1 MGASMRA
8 TDWSQSPLGA
18 PDSWPQSLRTAVNI
32 CLECRTAV
40 ILAWG
45 PELVVLYNDDCAAI
59 LGDSH
64 PAALGEAGR
73 EAWSDLW
80 AVVGPL
86 LERVMQSGEA
96 AQSRDLRL
104 MTRRNGFGEETYFS
118 FSCSPVRDESG
129 GVGGVFT
136 SVIETTKKVI
146 CERRLRVLA
155 ELADVTAA
163 TEADAV
169 HRCLDLLQAHAT
181 DIPVALLYRLHG
193 NDQRAVLQGTAN
205 VDRGAPAAPDI
216 VERGAGPWPFAE
228 LAQGRSRL
236 LRDLPALIAETLH
249 SPWNDAIHAA
259 LVAPIAPGAEQ
270 EFHAAIVLGASPR
283 QELDAEY
290 EDFLKLVASHV
301 GTAVAKARSTEQ
313 QARDMALAGSEGEE
327 TRTLEILHRTGAAL
341 ADNLDLERIVQTVT
355 DAATSLAGAQFGAFF
370 YNVVDDK
377 GEAYT
382 LYTISGVPRD
392 DFSKLPT
399 PCNTALF
406 DPTFR
411 GHGVIRSPDIRQDP
425 RYGKNAP
432 HLGMPHGPLPV
443 VSYLAVPVVSRSGE
457 VLGGL
462 FFGHE
467 QPGVF
472 TGRAEQLVAGIAAQ
486 AAIAIDNANLFR
498 AVQTE
503 LAERRRVEQ
512 HQELLLA
519 ELNHR
524 VKNTLAIVLSI
535 ATQTLRHS
543 DSAEI
548 FRAGFEARIM
558 ALAEAH
564 NLLTDG
570 NWEGASLRA
579 ILERVL
585 GPYRAEGKERYHLE
599 TESDARLGPQT
610 AVAMVMAFSEL
621 ATNAAKYGALSC
633 DAGSVNVA
641 WSVDRDEKPPRL
653 RVKWEETGGP
663 RVEEPCRS
671 GFGSRLI
678 RGLSHDASGKVDM
691 RFLEAGLVCMFD
703 LPLTTGDRT

>member
-1 MGASMRA
+1 LEC
-8 TDWSQSPLGA
+8 Q
-18 PDSWPQSLRTAVNI
+18 TAV
-32 CLECRTAV
+32 V
-40 ILAWG
+40 LAWG
-45 PELVVLYNDDCAAI
+45 PELVVLYNDAYAAI
-59 LGDSH
+59 LGDQH
-64 PAALGEAGR
+64 PAALGGAGR
-73 EAWSDLW
+73 DVWSDAW
-80 AVVGPL
+80 AVVGPM
-86 LERVMQSGEA
+86 LEGVMQRGQA
-96 AQSRDLRL
+96 AQSGDLLL
-104 MTRRNGFGEETYFS
+104 MTNRNGFSEETYFS
-118 FSCSPVRDESG
+118 FSYSPLRDEGG

-136 SVIETTKKVI
+136 PVIETTKKVI
-146 CERRLRVLA
+146 CERRLRLLA
-155 ELADVTAA
+155 ELGDVTAE
-163 TEADAV
+163 TEDDAI
-169 HRCLDLLQAHAT
+169 RACLDLLQGHAA
-181 DIPVALLYRLHG
+181 DIPVALLYRL
-193 NDQRAVLQGTAN
+193 DRKSQRAVLQGTAN

-216 VERGAGPWPFAE
+216 AELGAEPWPFAE
-228 LAQGRSRL
+228 LAHGRSRL
-236 LRDLPALIAETLH
+236 VCDLPAPIAETLH
-249 SPWNDAIHAA
+249 SPWNDPIHAG
-259 LVAPIAPGAEQ
+259 LVAPIVPRAEQ
-270 EFHAAIVLGASPR
+270 EFRAAIVLGASPR
-283 QELDAEY
+283 QKLDAEY
-290 EDFLKLVASHV
+290 EDFLKLVACHV
-301 GTAVAKARSTEQ
+301 SSAVVNARSAEQ
-313 QARDMALAGSEGEE
+313 QRARGVALAGIEREE
-327 TRTLEILHRTGAAL
+327 TRTLEILHRIGAAL

-370 YNVVDDK
+370 YNVVDDS
-377 GEAYT
+377 GAAYT
-382 LYTISGVPRD
+382 LHTISGVPPENL
-392 DFSKLPT
+392 FNLPT
-399 PCNTALF
+399 LCNIALF

-411 GHGVIRSPDIRQDP
+411 GHGIIRSPDVRRDP

-432 HLGMPHGPLPV
+432 HFGMPHGSLPV
-443 VSYLAVPVVSRSGE
+443 VSYLAVPVVSRAGE

-498 AVQTE
+498 AAQTE

-535 ATQTLRHS
+535 ATQTLRHA

-585 GPYRAEGKERYHLE
+585 GPYRADGKQRYHLE
-599 TESDARLGPQT
+599 TESDVRLGPQT
-610 AVAMVMAFSEL
+610 AVAMVMAYSEL
-621 ATNAAKYGALSC
+621 ATNAAKYGALSS
-633 DAGSVNVA
+633 DSGSVNVA
-641 WSVDRDEKPPRL
+641 WSVDRGEKPPRL
-653 RVKWEETGGP
+653 RVTWEETGGP
-663 RVEEPCRS
+663 RVREPSRS

-691 RFLEAGLVCMFD
+691 KFLETGLVCMFD
-703 LPLTTGDRT
+703 LPLTTGDRA